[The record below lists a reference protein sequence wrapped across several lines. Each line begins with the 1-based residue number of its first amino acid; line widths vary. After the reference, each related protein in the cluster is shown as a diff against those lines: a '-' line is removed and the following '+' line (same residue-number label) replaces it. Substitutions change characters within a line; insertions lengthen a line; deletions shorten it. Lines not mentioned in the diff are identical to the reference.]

1 MKVID
6 IAFLGAI
13 VTFCTLLSSGCAA
26 TDGHH
31 SNVRF
36 LMPGM
41 AVTPHAQSESEQ
53 DSYQPPR
60 NPQFNTAR
68 DQ

>member
-1 MKVID
+1 MKILRR
-6 IAFLGAI
+6 AFLGAI

-26 TDGHH
+26 TDGQH
-31 SNVRF
+31 SNVRL
-36 LMPGM
+36 LMPGTT
-41 AVTPHAQSESEQ
+41 VTPHAQSESDQ

>member
-1 MKVID
+1 MKVVNIFRLGMVAGSL
-6 IAFLGAI
+6 AFLA
-13 VTFCTLLSSGCAA
+13 TGCAA
-26 TDGHH
+26 TDGQN
-31 SNVRF
+31 SSVGL
-36 LMPGM
+36 LMPGK
-41 AVTPHAQSESEQ
+41 ATVPSEQSNNDQ